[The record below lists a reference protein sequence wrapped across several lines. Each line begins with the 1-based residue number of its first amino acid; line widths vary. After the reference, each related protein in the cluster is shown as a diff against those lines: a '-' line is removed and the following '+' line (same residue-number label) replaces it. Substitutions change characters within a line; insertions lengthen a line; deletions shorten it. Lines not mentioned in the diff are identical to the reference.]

1 MKRFVLLVVLLS
13 GAALLFAAGGQEG
26 GAAAEQGVTINFSSW
41 LVKEGA
47 SEGPVYEMARR
58 FEQSH
63 PGIKVNYVG
72 IPYEQTQQQI
82 MIAVSG
88 GNPPDI
94 IQLAAMWAIPLATRG
109 AIIDLKPYFPQ
120 ERLKDIP
127 EAALDAGVVGDKLI
141 SIPWQLGTIAVL
153 AWKDAIR
160 KAGYPV
166 EIPDTWAKFKEV
178 VAKISQSG
186 ADVYGFGA
194 RTDKSTNSAFWFFPV
209 MWGHGGRFED
219 AAGKVGFNNPGT
231 VAGLNWYKEIGT
243 TKQTPVGMGVRE
255 VRNLMPQGKLGFIF
269 DGPWMKGIL
278 RDISGMGEAV
288 DDKYVTG
295 KFPKAPD
302 GKRYGIGNN
311 HVLTISKQSKV
322 KEQAVTLIRYFI
334 EDPGI
339 TKYYYE
345 TMGAVPVYRSLL
357 NDPLYQTDPFAK
369 TFAESAEFANCV
381 PSKNPN
387 LEGALE
393 FVAVA
398 MQDALLGGDPVRAAA
413 TAQESIATL
422 YGQ

>member
-1 MKRFVLLVVLLS
+1 MKRLVCLAVLLT
-13 GAALLFAAGGQEG
+13 GAALLFAAGSQEEAAG
-26 GAAAEQGVTINFSSW
+26 GLEGVTINFSSW

-47 SEGPVYEMARR
+47 SEGPVYEMAQR
-58 FEQSH
+58 FEESH
-63 PGIKVNYVG
+63 PGIKVNYIG

-88 GNPPDI
+88 GNAPDI
-94 IQLAAMWAIPLATRG
+94 IQLSASWAVPLATRG
-109 AIIDLKPYFPQ
+109 ALLDLKPYFPQ
-120 ERLKDIP
+120 DKLRDIP
-127 EAALDAGVVGDKLI
+127 EAAYDAGVVGDKLI

-153 AWKDAIR
+153 AWKDAIS

-166 EIPDTWAKFKEV
+166 EIPETWAEFKEV

-186 ADVYGFGA
+186 VDVYGFGA
-194 RTDKSTNSAFWFFPV
+194 RTDKSTNSAFWFFPA

-219 AAGKVGFNNPGT
+219 ASGKVAFNNPGT
-231 VAGLNWYKEIGT
+231 VAALGWYKEIGT

-278 RDISGMGEAV
+278 RNISGMGETI
-288 DDKYVTG
+288 DDKYITG

-311 HVLTISKQSKV
+311 HVLSISAESKV
-322 KEQAVTLIRYFI
+322 TDQAVALIRYFT
-334 EDPGI
+334 EDPEI
-339 TKYYYE
+339 TKYYYHA
-345 TMGAVPVYRSLL
+345 MGAVPVYRTLL
-357 NDPLYQTDPFAK
+357 ADPLYQTDPFAK
-369 TFAESAEFANCV
+369 TFAESAEFADCV

-387 LEGALE
+387 FEGALE

-398 MQDALLGGDPVRAAA
+398 MQDALLGGDPARAAA
-413 TAQESIATL
+413 TAQRSIAAL

>member
-1 MKRFVLLVVLLS
+1 MKKLALIVVLACCAIL
-13 GAALLFAAGGQEG
+13 AFAAGGQES
-26 GAAAEQGVTINFSSW
+26 AAPGEGGVTINFSSW

-47 SEGPVYEMARR
+47 SEGPVYEMAKR
-58 FEQSH
+58 FEASH
-63 PGIKVNYVG
+63 PGIKVNYIG

-94 IQLAAMWAIPLATRG
+94 IQLSAAWAVPLAARG

-120 ERLKDIP
+120 DKLRDIP
-127 EAALDAGVVGDKLI
+127 EAAYRAGVFGDQLI
-141 SIPWQLGTIAVL
+141 SVPWQLGTIAVL

-166 EIPDTWAKFKEV
+166 EIPETWTAFKQV
-178 VAKISQSG
+178 VAKISEAG

-219 AAGKVGFNNPGT
+219 SDGTVVFDDPGT
-231 VAGLNWYKEIGT
+231 VAALRWYKEIGT
-243 TKQTPVGMGVRE
+243 TKQTPLGMGVRE

-278 RDISGMGEAV
+278 RNISGMGEEV

-295 KFPKAPD
+295 MFPKAPD

-322 KEQAVTLIRYFI
+322 KDEAVTLIRYFT
-334 EDPGI
+334 EDPEI

-345 TMGAVPVYRSLL
+345 KMGAVPVYRTLL
-357 NDPLYQTDPFAK
+357 QDPLYQNDPFAR
-369 TFAESAEFANCV
+369 TFAQSAEFADCV

-387 LEGALE
+387 FEAALE

-413 TAQESIATL
+413 TAQGSIATL